1 MATFQVIIGQSLPRA
16 EFIRKIEGICVAL
29 WQEIKGNKTE
39 KDDVAGGQELYTG
52 EWNRNVGDS
61 ISLFRDVARKIS
73 GLTDV
78 LPGQTWAF
86 CGNWSWVF

>member
-1 MATFQVIIGQSLPRA
+1 MARDK
-16 EFIRKIEGICVAL
+16 R
-29 WQEIKGNKTE
+29 NKTE

-52 EWNRNVGDS
+52 EWNRNVGGG

-78 LPGQTWAF
+78 LPG
-86 CGNWSWVF
+86 